1 MAARPATID
10 YNDSPV
16 ARRSAASM
24 SRAFGDQVRTVQFR
38 TGAAQDLGNSV
49 RSLKPRDTTL
59 PLWLRQLIVLQR
71 GSSMAVLVMGG
82 LTLLAYSWTVHSQRS
97 WSQAYAHLSHL
108 RRNEPQLT
116 RANEVLK
123 EHLAQ
128 QAELANSG
136 LIEPTPGHMLY
147 LEPAELRPSRPVPPP
162 EVPAAIDAPLGY

>member
-1 MAARPATID
+1 MAARPATIE
-10 YNDSPV
+10 YNDYPV
-16 ARRSAASM
+16 DRRSAASM
-24 SRAFGDQVRTVQFR
+24 SRAFGDQVRTSALRAGAVQ
-38 TGAAQDLGNSV
+38 GLSASV
-49 RSLKPRDTTL
+49 RALKPRDTTL

-71 GSSMAVLVMGG
+71 GSSIAVLVMGG

-97 WSQAYAHLSHL
+97 WSQAYAHLAHL

-128 QAELANSG
+128 QAESANSG

-147 LEPAELRPSRPVPPP
+147 LEPAELRPSRKLPLPEPPATI
-162 EVPAAIDAPLGY
+162 EAPLGY